1 MKAVILAGGL
11 GTRLRPLTLKT
22 PKPMLPLGKKP
33 ILEHLIDW
41 NKKNGVKSFV
51 LCVSYLRKT
60 IEDYFGDGE
69 KFGVNIEYAISN
81 KPLATAG
88 QLKTAEEF
96 IDDTFVCMYGDSIF
110 DFSLRNMIKQHK
122 AKRAFVTMSLNE
134 YKTNLEYGV
143 IDVSKTGKVLSWKEK
158 PEIKANVNM
167 WCYVMEPKVFS
178 LIPKNKPYGMDDVI
192 KKAMTNK
199 KLVSS
204 FITKKG
210 FTDIGNTES
219 YKQACEEYEK
229 NKRKSKNG

>member
-41 NKKNGVKSFV
+41 NKKNGVKSIV
-51 LCVSYLRKT
+51 LCVSYRKEK
-60 IEDYFGDGE
+60 IQNYFKDGK
-69 KFGVNIEYAISN
+69 KFGVNIEYAISK
-81 KPLATAG
+81 KPLDTAG

-96 IDDTFVCMYGDSIF
+96 IDDTFVCVYGDSIF

-122 AKRAFVTMSLNE
+122 VKKAFTTMSLYE

-143 IDVSKTGKVLSWKEK
+143 ISTSKTGKVTSWEEK
-158 PEIKANVNM
+158 PEIKANINM
-167 WCYVMEPKVFS
+167 GCYVMEPGILKY
-178 LIPKNKPYGMDDVI
+178 IPKNKPYGMDDVI
-192 KKAMTNK
+192 KKAMKNK

-204 FITKKG
+204 FVTKKG
-210 FTDIGNTES
+210 FMDIGNKES
-219 YKQACEEYEK
+219 YKQANEEYAK
-229 NKRKSKNG
+229 KSKKR

>member
-1 MKAVILAGGL
+1 MKSVILAGGL
-11 GTRLRPLTLKT
+11 GTRLLPLTKKT
-22 PKPMLPLGKKP
+22 PKPMLLLGKKP

-41 NKKNGVKSFV
+41 NKKNGVKSIV

-60 IEDYFGDGE
+60 IEDYFGDGG

-96 IDDTFVCMYGDSIF
+96 IEDTFVCMYGDSIF

-122 AKRAFVTMSLNE
+122 AKKAFVTMSLNE

-143 IDVSKTGKVLSWKEK
+143 IDVSKTGKVIKWNEK

-167 WCYVMEPKVFS
+167 GCYVMEPKVFS
-178 LIPKNKPYGMDDVI
+178 LIPKNKSYGMDDVI
-192 KKAMTNK
+192 KKAMIKK

-204 FITKKG
+204 FVTKNG
-210 FTDIGNTES
+210 FMDIGNKES
-219 YKQACEEYEK
+219 YQKAFQEYTK
-229 NKRKSKNG
+229 KRGNN

>member
-41 NKKNGVKSFV
+41 NKKNGVKSIV
-51 LCVSYLRKT
+51 LCVSYRKEK
-60 IEDYFGDGE
+60 IQDYFKDGK
-69 KFGVNIEYAISN
+69 KFGVNIEYAVSK

-96 IDDTFVCMYGDSIF
+96 IDDTFVCVYGDSIF

-122 AKRAFVTMSLNE
+122 AKKAFTTMSLYE

-143 IDVSKTGKVLSWKEK
+143 INTSKTGKVTSWEEK
-158 PEIKANVNM
+158 PEIKANINM
-167 WCYVMEPKVFS
+167 GCYVMEPGILKY
-178 LIPKNKPYGMDDVI
+178 IPKNKPYGMDDVI
-192 KKAMTNK
+192 KKAMKNK

-204 FITKKG
+204 FVTKKG
-210 FTDIGNTES
+210 FMDIGNKES
-219 YKQACEEYEK
+219 YKQANEEFAK
-229 NKRKSKNG
+229 KSKKR

>member
-11 GTRLRPLTLKT
+11 GTRLLPLTKKT

-41 NKKNGVKSFV
+41 SSKNGVKSIV

-60 IEDYFGDGE
+60 IEDYFEDGK
-69 KFGVNIEYAISN
+69 KFGVSIEYAVSN

-110 DFSLRNMIKQHK
+110 DFSLRNMIKQHN
-122 AKRAFVTMSLNE
+122 AKKAFVTMSLNE
-134 YKTNLEYGV
+134 YKTKLEYGV
-143 IDVSKTGKVLSWKEK
+143 IETSKTGKVLDWKEK
-158 PEIKANVNM
+158 PEIKSNVNM
-167 WCYVMEPKVFS
+167 GCYVMEPAVLN

-192 KKAMTNK
+192 KKAMNRK

-210 FTDIGNTES
+210 FTDIGNKES
-219 YKQACEEYEK
+219 YKKACDEHIQKRGK
-229 NKRKSKNG
+229 N

>member
-11 GTRLRPLTLKT
+11 GTRLLPLTKKT
-22 PKPMLPLGKKP
+22 PKPMLLLGKKP

-41 NKKNGVKSFV
+41 NKKNGVKSIV
-51 LCVSYLRKT
+51 LCVCHLRNT
-60 IEDYFGDGE
+60 IEDYFEDG
-69 KFGVNIEYAISN
+69 KRFGVNIEYAISN

-110 DFSLRNMIKQHK
+110 NFSLRNMIKQHK
-122 AKRAFVTMSLNE
+122 TKKAFVTMGLNE

-143 IDVSKTGKVLSWKEK
+143 IDTSKTGKVLSWEEK

-167 WCYVMEPKVFS
+167 GCYVMEPNVFS

-192 KKAMTNK
+192 KRAMSKK
-199 KLVSS
+199 KLVTG
-204 FITKKG
+204 FITKNG
-210 FTDIGNTES
+210 FTDIGNKES
-219 YKQACEEYEK
+219 YKQATQNYIAK
-229 NKRKSKNG
+229 FGKKA

>member
-11 GTRLRPLTLKT
+11 GTRLRPLTNKT
-22 PKPMLPLGKKP
+22 PKPMLPIGEKP
-33 ILEHLIDW
+33 ILEHLVNW
-41 NKKNGVKSFV
+41 TKKGGIKSV
-51 LCVSYLRKT
+51 ILCVSYLKES

-69 KFGVNIEYAISN
+69 EFGVKIEYAIS
-81 KPLATAG
+81 KKQLATAG
-88 QLKTAEEF
+88 QLKTAEKF
-96 IDDTFVCMYGDSIF
+96 IDDDFVCMYGDSIF
-110 DFSLRNMIKQHK
+110 NFSLRSMIKQHSIK
-122 AKRAFVTMSLNE
+122 KPFVTMSLNE
-134 YKTNLEYGV
+134 YKTTLPYGV
-143 IDVSKTGKVLSWKEK
+143 IETSKKGKVVNWNEK

-167 WCYVMEPKVFS
+167 GCYIMNPQVFN

-192 KKAMTNK
+192 KKAMK
-199 KLVSS
+199 KKVVNS

>member
-11 GTRLRPLTLKT
+11 GTRLQPCTTFL
-22 PKPMLPLGKKP
+22 PKPMLPLGEKP
-33 ILEHLIDW
+33 ILEHLIEW
-41 NKKNGVKSFV
+41 SKKNGVKSIV
-51 LCVSYLRKT
+51 LCVSYLRRS
-60 IEDYFGDGE
+60 IEDYFGDG
-69 KFGVNIEYAISN
+69 KNFGVSIEYAISN

-88 QLKTAEEF
+88 QLKTAEKF

-122 AKRAFVTMSLNE
+122 TKKAFVTMGLDE
-134 YKTNLEYGV
+134 YKTNLAYGV
-143 IDVSKTGKVLSWKEK
+143 IDTSKTGKVLRWNEK

-167 WCYVMEPKVFS
+167 GCYVMEPNVFS

-192 KKAMTNK
+192 KRAMNKK

-210 FTDIGNTES
+210 FTDIGNKES
-219 YKQACEEYEK
+219 YKKAFDEHIQK
-229 NKRKSKNG
+229 LGKK

>member
-33 ILEHLIDW
+33 ILEHLIEW
-41 NKKNGVKSFV
+41 NKKNGVKSIV
-51 LCVSYLRKT
+51 LCVSYRKEK
-60 IEDYFGDGE
+60 IQDYFKDGR
-69 KFGVNIEYAISN
+69 KFGVNIEYAISK

-96 IDDTFVCMYGDSIF
+96 IDDTFVCVYGDSIF

-122 AKRAFVTMSLNE
+122 AKKAFATMSLYE
-134 YKTNLEYGV
+134 YKTNLQYGV
-143 IDVSKTGKVLSWKEK
+143 IHSSKTGKVTSWEEK
-158 PEIKANVNM
+158 PEIKANINM
-167 WCYVMEPKVFS
+167 GCYVMEPGIMKY
-178 LIPKNKPYGMDDVI
+178 IPKNKPYGMDDVI
-192 KKAMTNK
+192 KKVMKNK

-210 FTDIGNTES
+210 FLDIGNKES
-219 YKQACEEYEK
+219 YKQANEK
-229 NKRKSKNG
+229 FAKKSKMR

>member
-1 MKAVILAGGL
+1 MISVKAVILAGGL

-41 NKKNGVKSFV
+41 NKKNGVKSIV
-51 LCVSYLRKT
+51 LCVSYRKEK
-60 IEDYFGDGE
+60 IQDYFKDGK
-69 KFGVNIEYAISN
+69 KFGVNIEYAVSK

-96 IDDTFVCMYGDSIF
+96 INDTFVCIYGDSIF

-122 AKRAFVTMSLNE
+122 AKKAFTTMSLYE
-134 YKTNLEYGV
+134 YKTNLQYGV
-143 IDVSKTGKVLSWKEK
+143 IHSSKTGKVTSWEEK
-158 PEIKANVNM
+158 PEIKANINM
-167 WCYVMEPKVFS
+167 GCYVMEPGILKY
-178 LIPKNKPYGMDDVI
+178 IPKNKPYGMDDVI
-192 KKAMTNK
+192 KKAMKNK

-210 FTDIGNTES
+210 FLDIGNKES
-219 YKQACEEYEK
+219 YKQANEK
-229 NKRKSKNG
+229 FTKKSKKR

>member
-1 MKAVILAGGL
+1 
-11 GTRLRPLTLKT
+11 
-22 PKPMLPLGKKP
+22 MLPLGEKP

-41 NKKNGVKSFV
+41 AKKNGIKSIV

-60 IEDYFGDGE
+60 IEDYFEDGK

-88 QLKTAEEF
+88 QLKTAEQF

-122 AKRAFVTMSLNE
+122 VKKAFVTMSLNE
-134 YKTNLEYGV
+134 YKTNLAYGV
-143 IDVSKTGKVLSWKEK
+143 IDISKTGKVLRWNEK

-167 WCYVMEPKVFS
+167 GCYVMEPDVFS
-178 LIPKNKPYGMDDVI
+178 LIPKNKPYGMDDLI
-192 KKAMTNK
+192 KKAMNRK
-199 KLVSS
+199 KLINS

-210 FTDIGNTES
+210 FTDIGNKAS
-219 YKQACEEYEK
+219 YKKAYQEHIQK
-229 NKRKSKNG
+229 LGKI